1 MTTLLE
7 ENLETATADSG
18 KGTLSAE
25 KSEASAL
32 MRRLEA
38 DAGVWLTS
46 SQAFAQ
52 TTGVT
57 RMSRSVTPNVSPSMA
72 RILHE
77 GLNRVSL
84 LTSRIHALEVAGG
97 IRSDRHAKTVFTC
110 LRDLV
115 AMGAPAWDRPFSVP
129 EFVSWCGLIQ
139 IGLSSATASTEYFHR
154 AAESDGDL
162 FGKDMLERFSGGND
176 PGISA
181 AAELKLILRKFGAIF
196 RYLETIESLMERD
209 EPLKPGVLIFAHV
222 EQQCSELLTLMEGRA
237 IALRKVDEQLADA
250 VDGAAY
256 IASIE
261 TKKVFDHELSGILE
275 IRPVPAIFAR
285 FEAAHALLKEG
296 FQQTIASILRQY
308 DDSIDVLDVYPSL
321 KQKRENSFALRRE
334 MKALADAVA
343 AAEAAPDSPAADAV
357 RRSVSDFMAGP
368 VRFLFFKDIETVER
382 FAEEIELATA
392 EGELQPIL
400 HRFSAF
406 LETLIGQ
413 VSLRAVLAEEGGPQA
428 SL

>member
-250 VDGAAY
+250 VDG
-256 IASIE
+256 
-261 TKKVFDHELSGILE
+261 E
-275 IRPVPAIFAR
+275 IGR
-285 FEAAHALLKEG
+285 AH
-296 FQQTIASILRQY
+296 
-308 DDSIDVLDVYPSL
+308 V
-321 KQKRENSFALRRE
+321 
-334 MKALADAVA
+334 
-343 AAEAAPDSPAADAV
+343 
-357 RRSVSDFMAGP
+357 
-368 VRFLFFKDIETVER
+368 
-382 FAEEIELATA
+382 
-392 EGELQPIL
+392 
-400 HRFSAF
+400 
-406 LETLIGQ
+406 
-413 VSLRAVLAEEGGPQA
+413 
-428 SL
+428 

>member
-1 MTTLLE
+1 
-7 ENLETATADSG
+7 
-18 KGTLSAE
+18 
-25 KSEASAL
+25 
-32 MRRLEA
+32 
-38 DAGVWLTS
+38 
-46 SQAFAQ
+46 
-52 TTGVT
+52 
-57 RMSRSVTPNVSPSMA
+57 MSRSVTPNVSPSMA